1 MATTQDRLATPA
13 AAAPAVGANNMKW
26 IGLGLAIVIGLI
38 ILMMPTPA
46 GLNPTGQRVLAI
58 TAFTVTLWVFQV
70 LNNGVASILMMAL
83 MIMGGV
89 KVPDAL
95 SGFSQGSWWILA
107 AVLFYGCA
115 MKNTGLA
122 SRISYYILSMFPATY
137 TGILSAF
144 FLIGIILA
152 LGIPSMTVRTAIMVP
167 IAWAVVQSLGIKPGS
182 KGSALIILTTVEM
195 AVIPGVGLLL
205 SSLNGPVIQSVFQA
219 KNLPLS
225 YGEYA
230 TVMALPTL
238 VICVLIIIAN
248 QIVLKPESPLSVSS
262 GFAKKEL
269 EALGSMKQS
278 EMITAIIV
286 IASIAL
292 WAFPPG
298 WAPKVTYLHLP
309 SFVIGMIGLALFGLA
324 GIIKDS
330 DIGTGVSWTLLLFI
344 GGVFSLQTVV
354 QAVKITDWL
363 GGYFIPV
370 ALSMTSNTF
379 LLIAVMSISVIILR
393 FIDPTGFIVIPVL
406 FLPLVDVLMKAGINP
421 LVVVAPTTVASA
433 PFFLSYQNFWIAM
446 SEGLTG
452 GKAYSGKQRLTA
464 AVAYVV
470 VVLAVLVVSVIY
482 WKLIGK
488 IA

>member
-1 MATTQDRLATPA
+1 MR
-13 AAAPAVGANNMKW
+13 W
-26 IGLGLAIVIGLI
+26 LGLAIAIVIGLVI
-38 ILMMPTPA
+38 MMMPTPV
-46 GLNPTGQRVLAI
+46 GLTPVGQRVLAI
-58 TAFTVTLWVFQV
+58 IAFTVTLWVFQV
-70 LNNGVASILMMAL
+70 LNNGIAAILMMAL
-83 MIMGGV
+83 MIAAGV
-89 KVPDAL
+89 KPPDAL
-95 SGFSQGSWWILA
+95 SGFSAGSWWILT

-122 SRISYYILSMFPATY
+122 QRISYHILSLFPATY

-144 FLIGIILA
+144 FLIGLILA

-195 AVIPGVGLLL
+195 AVVPGVGLLL

-219 KNLPLS
+219 KNLPLN

-238 VICVLIIIAN
+238 IICVLIIIAN
-248 QIVLKPESPLSVSS
+248 QIVLKPDTPLNVSS

-269 EALGSMKQS
+269 LGMGAMKQS
-278 EMITAIIV
+278 EVITGIV
-286 IASIAL
+286 VVASIIL
-292 WAFPPG
+292 WA
-298 WAPKVTYLHLP
+298 TDRYHHLP
-309 SFVIGMIGLALFGLA
+309 SFVIGMVGLAIFGLA

-330 DIGTGVSWTLLLFI
+330 DMGTGVSWTLLLFI
-344 GGVFSLQTVV
+344 GGVFSLQTVI

-370 ALSMTSNTF
+370 ALQMSSNTF
-379 LLIAVMSISVIILR
+379 LLMLVMSISVILLR
-393 FIDPTGFIVIPVL
+393 FIDPTGFLVIPVL

-433 PFFLSYQNFWIAM
+433 PFFMSYQNFWIAM
-446 SEGLTG
+446 SEGMTG
-452 GKAYSGKQRLTA
+452 GRAYSGKQRLTA
-464 AVAYVV
+464 ATTYAVI
-470 VVLAVLVVSVIY
+470 VLAVLVLSVFY
-482 WKLIGK
+482 WKMIGK

>member
-1 MATTQDRLATPA
+1 
-13 AAAPAVGANNMKW
+13 
-26 IGLGLAIVIGLI
+26 
-38 ILMMPTPA
+38 
-46 GLNPTGQRVLAI
+46 
-58 TAFTVTLWVFQV
+58 
-70 LNNGVASILMMAL
+70 
-83 MIMGGV
+83 
-89 KVPDAL
+89 
-95 SGFSQGSWWILA
+95 
-107 AVLFYGCA
+107 
-115 MKNTGLA
+115 
-122 SRISYYILSMFPATY
+122 
-137 TGILSAF
+137 
-144 FLIGIILA
+144 
-152 LGIPSMTVRTAIMVP
+152 MTVRTAIMVP

-195 AVIPGVGLLL
+195 AVVPGVGLLL

-225 YGEYA
+225 YFEYA
-230 TVMALPTL
+230 SVMALPTL

-248 QIVLKPESPLSVSS
+248 QFVLKPDAPLNVSS

-269 EALGSMKQS
+269 QSLGSMKQS
-278 EMITAIIV
+278 EMITAVVVVLSIV
-286 IASIAL
+286 M
-292 WAFPPG
+292 WAFPPT
-298 WAPKVTYLHLP
+298 WLPKMAFLHQP
-309 SFVIGMIGLALFGLA
+309 SFVVGMVGLAIFGLA

-330 DIGTGVSWTLLLFI
+330 DMGTGVSWTLLLFI

-370 ALSMTSNTF
+370 ALQMSSNTF
-379 LLIAVMSISVIILR
+379 LLIAVMSVSVMILR

-452 GKAYSGKQRLTA
+452 GKAYTGKQRLIA
-464 AVAYVV
+464 ATTYAV
-470 VVLAVLVVSVIY
+470 VVLAVLILSVIY

-488 IA
+488 IAKNHCRRGPWTAPTAKK

>member
-1 MATTQDRLATPA
+1 MATTQERIAAPA
-13 AAAPAVGANNMKW
+13 AAAPAVGANNMKSV
-26 IGLGLAIVIGLI
+26 GLGIAIILGLI
-38 ILMMPTPA
+38 ILMMPQPA
-46 GLNPTGQRVLAI
+46 GLTPAGQRVLAI
-58 TAFTVTLWVFQV
+58 TAFTVVLWVFQV
-70 LNNGVASILMMAL
+70 VNNGIAAILMMAL
-83 MIMGGV
+83 MIAAGIRP
-89 KVPDAL
+89 PDAL
-95 SGFSQGSWWILA
+95 SGFSQPSWWILA

-122 SRISYYILSMFPATY
+122 QRISYYILSLFPASY

-144 FLIGIILA
+144 FVIGVILA

-167 IAWAVVQSLGIKPGS
+167 IAWAVVQSLGIKAGS

-195 AVIPGVGLLL
+195 AVVPGVGLLL
-205 SSLNGPVIQSVFQA
+205 SSLNGPVIQSVFTA
-219 KNLPLS
+219 KALPLS
-225 YGEYA
+225 YFEYA
-230 TVMALPTL
+230 AVMALPTL

-248 QIVLKPESPLSVSS
+248 QLALKPDEPLSVSS

-269 EALGSMKQS
+269 QNLGTMKQS
-278 EMITAIIV
+278 EMITAIV
-286 IASIAL
+286 VVLSIAM
-292 WAFPPG
+292 WAFPPT
-298 WAPKVTYLHLP
+298 WLPKVAYLHQP
-309 SFVIGMIGLALFGLA
+309 SFVVGMVGLAIFGLA

-330 DIGTGVSWTLLLFI
+330 DMGTGVSWTLLLFI

-370 ALSMTSNTF
+370 ALQMSSNTF
-379 LLIAVMSISVIILR
+379 LLIAVMSLSVMILR

-452 GKAYSGKQRLTA
+452 GKAYTGKQRLIA
-464 AVAYVV
+464 ATTYAV
-470 VVLAVLVVSVIY
+470 VVLAVLVLSVIY

>member
-1 MATTQDRLATPA
+1 MATTQERVAARPAAPPA
-13 AAAPAVGANNMKW
+13 AAASNMKW
-26 IGLGLAIVIGLI
+26 LGLGIAIVVGLL
-38 ILMMPTPA
+38 ILMIPTPA
-46 GLNPTGQRVLAI
+46 GLTPVGQRVLAI
-58 TAFTVTLWVFQV
+58 TAFTVSLWVFQV
-70 LNNGVASILMMAL
+70 VNNAIAAVFMMAL
-83 MIMGGV
+83 LMIAGV
-89 KVPDAL
+89 APPQAL
-95 SGFSQGSWWILA
+95 SGFAQGSWWILVS
-107 AVLFYGCA
+107 VLFYGCA

-122 SRISYYILSMFPATY
+122 QRISYYILSLFPATY
-137 TGILSAF
+137 NGILTAF
-144 FLIGIILA
+144 FIIGVVLA

-205 SSLNGPVIQSVFQA
+205 SSLNGPVIQQVFQA
-219 KNLPLS
+219 KNLMLS

-230 TVMALPTL
+230 TVMAVPTL
-238 VICVLIIIAN
+238 IICVLIIIAN
-248 QIVLKPESPLSVSS
+248 QIVLKPETPLSVSS
-262 GFAKKEL
+262 GFASKEL
-269 EALGSMKQS
+269 RALGSMKQS
-278 EMITAIIV
+278 EVITAVIV
-286 IASIAL
+286 VASIVM
-292 WAFPPG
+292 WA
-298 WAPKVTYLHLP
+298 TDRYHHLP
-309 SFVIGMIGLALFGLA
+309 SFVIGMVGLMLFGLA
-324 GIIKDS
+324 GIIKDQ

-354 QAVKITDWL
+354 QTVKITDWL

-370 ALSMTSNTF
+370 ALQMSSNTF
-379 LLIAVMSISVIILR
+379 LLIAVMSIAVMILR

-464 AVAYVV
+464 AATYAVV
-470 VVLAVLVVSVIY
+470 VIAVLVLSVLY

>member
-1 MATTQDRLATPA
+1 
-13 AAAPAVGANNMKW
+13 
-26 IGLGLAIVIGLI
+26 
-38 ILMMPTPA
+38 MMPQPA
-46 GLNPTGQRVLAI
+46 GLTPAGQRVLAI
-58 TAFTVTLWVFQV
+58 TAFTVALWVFQV
-70 LNNGVASILMMAL
+70 VNNGIAAILMMAL
-83 MIMGGV
+83 MLVAGIRP
-89 KVPDAL
+89 PDAL
-95 SGFSQGSWWILA
+95 SGFSQPSWWILA

-122 SRISYYILSMFPATY
+122 QRISYYILSLFPATY
-137 TGILSAF
+137 SGILSAF
-144 FLIGIILA
+144 FVIGVILA

-195 AVIPGVGLLL
+195 AVVPGVGLLL

-219 KNLPLS
+219 KQLPLS
-225 YGEYA
+225 YFEYA
-230 TVMALPTL
+230 AVMAIPTL

-248 QIVLKPESPLSVSS
+248 QFTLKPDSPLSVSS

-269 EALGSMKQS
+269 QNLGAMKQS
-278 EMITAIIV
+278 EMITAVVV
-286 IASIAL
+286 ILSIAM
-292 WAFPPG
+292 WAFPPT
-298 WAPKVTYLHLP
+298 WLPRVAALHQP
-309 SFVIGMIGLALFGLA
+309 SFVVGMIGLAIFGLA

-330 DIGTGVSWTLLLFI
+330 DMGTGVSWTLLLFI

-370 ALSMTSNTF
+370 ALQMSSNTF
-379 LLIAVMSISVIILR
+379 LLIAVMSISVMILR

-452 GKAYSGKQRLTA
+452 GKAYSGKQRLIA
-464 AVAYVV
+464 ATTYAV
-470 VVLAVLVVSVIY
+470 VVLAVLILSVVY